1 VFEKHYVK
9 IRKKETEM
17 VKKWISIGL
26 MGLMALMNL
35 ANLSAQN
42 NLVLDDAIR
51 QSAAEIEERL
61 TTGNKIVVL
70 NFRSPSTRLSDY
82 VIDELTGAIVDGGK
96 ITVVDRQNLALIQQ
110 EMNFQLSGE
119 VSDESAQEI
128 GRKLGAQSIVSGSI
142 EDIGQFYRMRF
153 RVIEVVSAAIQL
165 QPSKNVRKD
174 NQIAALMRDTA
185 VSTSQSAS
193 GQSSVASSTR
203 YPNGLNFSTGRKT
216 GAGFLNM
223 FYGIGSFTMGDW
235 VGGLI
240 VGGTELLG
248 TILFVSGVVTLA
260 EFTANSYNEHYEII
274 DTYYN
279 EPSVSDGPG
288 AMAAGLVI
296 NAVGVVYGFIRPFS
310 YDTALAKK
318 NGTYF
323 ALDGNPM
330 NNINVTIIPDRKG
343 VAAMNFAYAFSY

>member
-1 VFEKHYVK
+1 MEKK
-9 IRKKETEM
+9 QILAGF
-17 VKKWISIGL
+17 I
-26 MGLMALMNL
+26 GLMALVNL

-42 NLVLDDAIR
+42 SLVLDDAIR

-61 TTGNKIVVL
+61 TQGNKIVIL
-70 NFRSPSTRLSDY
+70 NFTSPSARLSNY
-82 VIDELTGAIVDGGK
+82 VIDELTGTIVNGGK
-96 ITVVDRQNLALIQQ
+96 IIVVDRQNLALIQQ

-142 EDIGQFYRMRF
+142 EDLGQYYRMRF

-174 NQIAALMRDTA
+174 NQIAALMGGA
-185 VSTSQSAS
+185 VSSPSWSAAGPVTSIE
-193 GQSSVASSTR
+193 
-203 YPNGLNFSTGRKT
+203 YPQGLNFSTGRKV

-240 VGGTELLG
+240 IGGGEL
-248 TILFVSGVVTLA
+248 VSTVAIIAALYNA
-260 EFTANSYNEHYEII
+260 EQSYE
-274 DTYYN
+274 
-279 EPSVSDGPG
+279 VSDYESKVVS
-288 AMAAGLVI
+288 AYSFAV
-296 NAVGVVYGFIRPFS
+296 VGVLVQTAATVFGFIRPFT
-310 YDTALAKK
+310 YDIALAKK

-323 ALDGNPM
+323 TLDGNPFK
-330 NNINVTIIPDRKG
+330 NITVVIVPDKKG
-343 VAAMNFAYAFSY
+343 PAAMNFTYSFSY